1 LAGVGKLL
9 KTLRGHDRPYRLC
22 GDRFVLILP
31 QTPGAGAGI
40 AMERLRE
47 KAPGQ
52 TFGATL
58 TFGIA
63 TTTGGR
69 ISPQELQTQ
78 AEHALES
85 GKQNGRNTVVL
96 FEPHPFDA
104 ADTGAAE
111 NAAALSLH
119 RRGRCAF

>member
-1 LAGVGKLL
+1 
-9 KTLRGHDRPYRLC
+9 
-22 GDRFVLILP
+22 VLILP
-31 QTPGAGAGI
+31 QTPAAGI

>member
-1 LAGVGKLL
+1 
-9 KTLRGHDRPYRLC
+9 LR
-22 GDRFVLILP
+22 
-31 QTPGAGAGI
+31 
-40 AMERLRE
+40 
-47 KAPGQ
+47 
-52 TFGATL
+52 
-58 TFGIA
+58 
-63 TTTGGR
+63 
-69 ISPQELQTQ
+69 TQ

-96 FEPHPFDA
+96 FEPPPFDA